1 MTDGQSTKKEYAL
14 GYGDATVAWMA
25 SRHVGYQ
32 GAFLAKHLASGMSL
46 LDCGCG
52 PGTLTCGLAEI
63 VAPGRVNAVDVE
75 LTQIEKARA
84 LAAEKG
90 LQNIEFQQASIL
102 ELPFDDNSFD
112 AVFVSAVMGNI
123 DRPYDAVKEVFRVL
137 KPGGIAGLREFDHG
151 GNMAFPQ
158 SPMFARSVNLYIAM
172 RKRNGHAEDFGRELK
187 GAMHEAGFAD
197 IEARGVYETY
207 SSPEEIEAYAKGIVG
222 IFEEMFGDKA
232 IKLGLIDQASY
243 QEMIQAWQDW
253 AEDPAAFFA
262 TGWVEAIGR
271 KTGP

>member
-1 MTDGQSTKKEYAL
+1 MTDHQSKEKEYAL
-14 GYGDATVAWMA
+14 GYGDATVSWMA

-63 VAPGRVNAVDVE
+63 VAPGSVTAIDVE
-75 LTQIEKARA
+75 ETQVKKVQA

-90 LQNIEFQQASIL
+90 LENIQFRQASIL
-102 ELPFDDNSFD
+102 ELPFEDDSFD
-112 AVFVSAVMGNI
+112 AVFVSAVLGNI

-158 SPMFARSVNLYIAM
+158 TPMFARSINLYIAM
-172 RKRNGHAEDFGRELK
+172 RRQNGHAEDFGRELK
-187 GAMHEAGFAD
+187 GAMHKAGFSE

-207 SSPEEIEAYAKGIVG
+207 SSEGDVKAYATGIMG

-232 IKLGLIDQASY
+232 IKLGLIDQATY
-243 QEMIQAWQDW
+243 EDMIRSWQDW
-253 AEDPAAFFA
+253 AQEPGAFIA
-262 TGWVEAIGR
+262 NGWVEAIGR
-271 KTGP
+271 KTGA